1 MKKLF
6 LSMALVGF
14 STFAFAQQSQSTT
27 NNMKRGD
34 MKQNMAMHQQKQMDK
49 MKSDLN
55 LNDDQ
60 IMKIKALQDERM
72 EARKNKMA
80 GDKTEKMEKRKDAR
94 EEMKKILTP
103 EQYTKW
109 ESHMK
114 EKMEKGKDNRMMKN
128 DKSSMRMESK

>member
-6 LSMALVGF
+6 LSMALVGL

-60 IMKIKALQDERM
+60 VMKIKALQDERM

-80 GDKTEKMEKRKDAR
+80 GNKTEKMEKRKDAR

-114 EKMEKGKDNRMMKN
+114 EKMEKGKKNRMMKN
-128 DKSSMRMESK
+128 DKSSMQMESK